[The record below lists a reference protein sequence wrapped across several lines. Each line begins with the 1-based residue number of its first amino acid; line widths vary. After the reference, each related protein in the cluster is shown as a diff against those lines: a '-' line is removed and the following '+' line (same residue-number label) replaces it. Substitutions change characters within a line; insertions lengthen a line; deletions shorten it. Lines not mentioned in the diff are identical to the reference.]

1 MEIDEK
7 GHTDRDLFFE
17 EKKGK
22 ALEKKLGCKFIRINI
37 SKEGYNADYE
47 ASRVQTFIS
56 EFKNEKLKK
65 IEESNQK
72 KKELED
78 KIKNLKLELAS
89 QTTH

>member
-1 MEIDEK
+1 M
-7 GHTDRDLFFE
+7 
-17 EKKGK
+17 
-22 ALEKKLGCKFIRINI
+22 